1 MSDTKE
7 YIKGDKH
14 VHEAGSVMIKFA
26 QYNVPGQQGDW
37 KRQQEKEA
45 EEMER
50 EFADFEEVVDET
62 NAMSANQP
70 EMKPVEQE
78 TFADRVKAIVRK
90 AATKNGQRMESHARG
105 HVGTYLY
112 HINAVAFC
120 KAMDEMVSLYGQK
133 LQEFLGGS
141 MNCVQVTK
149 VCFFI
154 GHVIRMHVIND
165 TNLQM
170 ADIVFAFEDYYNNA
184 QTVKAKL
191 GDKNTTRDHDVVL
204 GTFEGLLK
212 KHTA

>member
-1 MSDTKE
+1 MDKNKQEEAQRVINVYGFANIGCDQTGATFQTVVQAPPQPFSEAKTE
-7 YIKGDKH
+7 ETGDA
-14 VHEAGSVMIKFA
+14 EATASQEESV
-26 QYNVPGQQGDW
+26 
-37 KRQQEKEA
+37 ET
-45 EEMER
+45 MENHDR
-50 EFADFEEVVDET
+50 
-62 NAMSANQP
+62 
-70 EMKPVEQE
+70 QE

-90 AATKNGQRMESHARG
+90 AATKNGQRVESNARG
-105 HVGTYLY
+105 HAGAYIY
-112 HINAVAFC
+112 HIDAEAFC
-120 KAMDEMVSLYGQK
+120 KAMDEMVSSYGHK

>member
-7 YIKGDKH
+7 YIRGDKH

-26 QYNVPGQQGDW
+26 QYNVPEHQGEW
-37 KRQQEKEA
+37 KRQEEKEA
-45 EEMER
+45 EELER
-50 EFADFEEVVDET
+50 EFADFEEMADGP
-62 NAMSANQP
+62 QP
-70 EMKPVEQE
+70 NTAPNPKVKPMVQE

-90 AATKNGQRMESHARG
+90 AATKNGQRVESNPRG
-105 HVGTYLY
+105 NTSAYIY
-112 HINAVAFC
+112 HINAEAFC
-120 KAMDEMVSLYGQK
+120 KAMDEMVSSYGHK

-170 ADIVFAFEDYYNNA
+170 ADIVFAFEDYYDNA
-184 QTVKAKL
+184 QTVKSKL
-191 GDKNTTRDHDVVL
+191 GNKRTTSDQDVML
-204 GTFEGLLK
+204 GAFEGLLK